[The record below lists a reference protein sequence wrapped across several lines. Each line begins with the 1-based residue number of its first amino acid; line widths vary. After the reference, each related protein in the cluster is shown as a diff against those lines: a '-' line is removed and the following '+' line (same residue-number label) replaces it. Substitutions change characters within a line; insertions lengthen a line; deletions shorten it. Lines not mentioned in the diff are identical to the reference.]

1 MCLGDQLQRD
11 ADVWYQRSEEKR
23 NEMELMWEVEDGH
36 KLRYNQERM
45 KVNIMIERL
54 QNEKKL
60 QNVC

>member
-1 MCLGDQLQRD
+1 LGDQLQRD